1 MFPQKIIMQKKKKC
15 KTCFYRHLETKQIKL
30 KKMFFTLYFQFK
42 RFRGIINNKKD
53 NKYTNTTRDKTANA
67 TQNQIEFE
75 R

>member
-1 MFPQKIIMQKKKKC
+1 
-15 KTCFYRHLETKQIKL
+15 
-30 KKMFFTLYFQFK
+30 MFFTLYFQFK

-53 NKYTNTTRDKTANA
+53 NKYTNTARDKTANA